1 MISGE
6 DVKVCRPSIGA
17 ADPFGKPEESYD
29 WESAETVP
37 NVLVAPGS
45 TDDLDETRP
54 EGVEV
59 AYSLYFPK
67 GYAKKLKACRI
78 EVHGERFEVV
88 GDPGPY
94 PEHLT
99 PGDWNL
105 VAEVRRVDG

>member
-6 DVKVCRPSIGA
+6 DVKVCRPSVGA
-17 ADPFGKPEESYD
+17 ADPFGKPAESYA

-67 GYAKKLKACRI
+67 AYAKSLRSCRV
-78 EVHGERFEVV
+78 EVRGERFEVV
-88 GDPGPY
+88 GDPRPY

-99 PGDWNL
+99 PGDWNM